1 MSERFGAQAARL
13 LPLAAR
19 VLGWTP
25 DTFWA
30 ATPAD
35 LAMTLADPAAPSA
48 TLTRAELDHLLECDR
63 HGS

>member
-1 MSERFGAQAARL
+1 MSERFGVRALAL
-13 LPLAAR
+13 IPLAAR

-35 LAMTLADPAAPSA
+35 LAAALADPAAPPAPLS
-48 TLTRAELDHLLECDR
+48 RADLDRLLEHDN
-63 HGS
+63 G